1 MKKMGL
7 LTLIYLLL
15 LYACQTELLEYEGG
29 DVQIRIEK
37 GEEWLHD
44 FPVVLGIKKKNPPQL
59 AIWLEDTAGNYF
71 STVYVTHKIATQ
83 SWRIAGGNRR
93 KEALPHWCYTR
104 GVKYDDGLYLPT
116 KSCPLADGIS
126 GATPQGDFEV
136 KLRPKDLSKRFVV
149 KIELNHSTDF
159 NDFYPKS
166 AREGETNYSGGK
178 EGSGQPAIV
187 YAAFVDLLSG
197 EKVFE
202 AFLVGHS
209 SPDGSS
215 GKIDKDLSGLTTAL
229 HIIKRITVNIR

>member
-1 MKKMGL
+1 MGL

-166 AREGETNYSGGK
+166 AREGET
-178 EGSGQPAIV
+178 
-187 YAAFVDLLSG
+187 
-197 EKVFE
+197 
-202 AFLVGHS
+202 H
-209 SPDGSS
+209 
-215 GKIDKDLSGLTTAL
+215 
-229 HIIKRITVNIR
+229 